1 MTQRPTS
8 RDAFRKAFLKA
19 LAGPVALY
27 QDPPRYDGHIP
38 KASVADTF
46 AQVGLFVTSAAGLER
61 HDRRA
66 ATEAAGQ
73 ATDRSN
79 TR

>member
-1 MTQRPTS
+1 MTQRRTS
-8 RDAFRKAFLKA
+8 RKAFQKAFLNA
-19 LAGPVALY
+19 LAGPAALY
-27 QDPPRYDGHIP
+27 QDPPRYQDYVP
-38 KASVADTF
+38 KTSIADTF

-66 ATEAAGQ
+66 VPEAAGR

>member
-1 MTQRPTS
+1 MTQLRRS
-8 RDAFRKAFLKA
+8 RDAFQKAFLDA
-19 LAGPVALY
+19 LAGPAALY
-27 QDPPRYDGHIP
+27 KDPPRYDDRVLP
-38 KASVADTF
+38 NSVAETF

-66 ATEAAGQ
+66 VPEAAGR